1 MHSMSICHKFHSNH
15 PSFYFLFFYLID
27 DPHIGVGHGWVV
39 VGDGG
44 VIGEEKRRGMMVRGD
59 KWAGV
64 GLGGGALCART
75 RVGS

>member
-1 MHSMSICHKFHSNH
+1 M
-15 PSFYFLFFYLID
+15 
-27 DPHIGVGHGWVV
+27 

-44 VIGEEKRRGMMVRGD
+44 GNGEEKRRGMMVRGD

-64 GLGGGALCART
+64 GWGWGALCART